1 MKNTEYIKAI
11 EQLYASNSNKEN
23 AYAMA
28 KYMKF
33 NFEYY
38 GIKSPLRK
46 ELQRNFI
53 ADYGIPDTENILE
66 IIKLLWQTDKR
77 ELHYSA
83 MEIFEKRIKE
93 LDSSVIDFLE
103 YLIISNSWWDSIDF
117 ISPKLVGYVFKT
129 NPELIPTYTDKWI
142 ESDNFWLQR
151 SAILFQLKYK
161 QNTDFELLKSI
172 ILRLNT
178 EDEFFIRKSI
188 GWALREY
195 SKTNP
200 ELVKEFIENNELKP
214 LSAKEGLKVIIKNL

>member
-1 MKNTEYIKAI
+1 MK
-11 EQLYASNSNKEN
+11 
-23 AYAMA
+23 
-28 KYMKF
+28 
-33 NFEYY
+33 
-38 GIKSPLRK
+38 K
-46 ELQRNFI
+46 EL
-53 ADYGIPDTENILE
+53 
-66 IIKLLWQTDKR
+66 K
-77 ELHYSA
+77 
-83 MEIFEKRIKE
+83 
-93 LDSSVIDFLE
+93 

-129 NPELIPTYTDKWI
+129 YPELIPTYTDKWI

-178 EDEFFIRKSI
+178 EEEFFIRKSI

-200 ELVKEFIENNELKP
+200 KAVKDFIENNELKP
-214 LSAKEGLKVIIKNL
+214 LSAKEGLKFIVKSRF